1 MLLKVLAA
9 IFDFYSSEKLGRER
23 ERETFLPRGV
33 KKKESGG
40 GGAMNITASVNRKT
54 ATKRNE
60 TEVKLD
66 VVVSLSGNNSDP
78 LDTKDCARESNPYL
92 EALFCIT

>member
-9 IFDFYSSEKLGRER
+9 IFDFYSSEKLGG

-33 KKKESGG
+33 KKKERGG

-92 EALFCIT
+92 EVLFCIT

>member
-1 MLLKVLAA
+1 
-9 IFDFYSSEKLGRER
+9 
-23 ERETFLPRGV
+23 
-33 KKKESGG
+33 
-40 GGAMNITASVNRKT
+40 MNITASVNRKT
-54 ATKRNE
+54 ASKRNE

-92 EALFCIT
+92 EAMFCIT

>member
-1 MLLKVLAA
+1 
-9 IFDFYSSEKLGRER
+9 
-23 ERETFLPRGV
+23 
-33 KKKESGG
+33 
-40 GGAMNITASVNRKT
+40 MNITASVNRKT

-92 EALFCIT
+92 EALLFFIT

>member
-1 MLLKVLAA
+1 
-9 IFDFYSSEKLGRER
+9 
-23 ERETFLPRGV
+23 
-33 KKKESGG
+33 
-40 GGAMNITASVNRKT
+40 MNITASVNRKT

-78 LDTKDCARESNPYL
+78 LDTKDWARESNPYL